1 MKTTHTHKHTHTC
14 VGQSHRP
21 HFLLHCGQD
30 CSGPWFRNTRGL
42 LRTPP
47 DLSAKAHDEA
57 SSFGTQKHRPG
68 REQAHL
74 LVQAEPLTVYKAI
87 SGHNATGSSPPG
99 LSSRLYGQ
107 HLCRQCSYSCSTGGI
122 ILMLADWLAVL
133 RTPVPACA
141 KSKSVI

>member
-1 MKTTHTHKHTHTC
+1 MKTAYMYTHTC
-14 VGQSHRP
+14 VGQSHGP
-21 HFLLHCGQD
+21 HSFLPCGQD
-30 CSGPWFRNTRGL
+30 CSESWIRNTWGL

-47 DLSAKAHDEA
+47 DLSAKVHDET
-57 SSFGTQKHRPG
+57 SSFGTQKHRLG

-87 SGHNATGSSPPG
+87 SGHDATGPSPPG

-122 ILMLADWLAVL
+122 ILMLAYWLAVL
-133 RTPVPACA
+133 RTPVPACT